1 MKAVLILNAGSSSL
15 KFALFPLASHWLAD
29 TARLSGQVEGIGAE
43 PLMHA
48 KDAHSGERFT
58 EALSVP
64 QGTDQNG
71 QHRAAL
77 EFIFD
82 WIKRHSPG
90 VEIVAAGH
98 RIVHGGDRYGAP
110 VVLTPAVVAELETLI
125 PLAPLHQPH
134 NLRAIKSLF
143 SLMPDVPQV
152 GCFDTAF
159 HHTRLPVTT
168 AFPLP
173 RALFDEGVKRYG
185 FHGLS
190 YEYVSRQLP
199 DLLGEESAR
208 GAIVIAH
215 LGNGASMCALRD
227 GLSRDTS
234 MGFTAVDGL
243 MMGTRTGSLDPGVIL
258 HLVEQKGMDAKAL
271 SNLIYKQS
279 GLLGVSG
286 LSQDMRTLLESDE
299 SSAKEAIEL
308 FCYRAACMVGQLS
321 MAAGGL
327 DALVFTGGIG
337 EHAAPIRARIA
348 EWLAWTGLHL
358 YPAANERHATRIHA
372 KDSRIEVL
380 IVPTNEEWM
389 IAHHAVSLLALS

>member
-15 KFALFPLASHWLAD
+15 KFALFPMTPKLAD
-29 TARLSGQVEGIGAE
+29 MPRLSGQVEGIGAE

-48 KDAHSGERFT
+48 KDNNTGERFT
-58 EALSVP
+58 EALAVP
-64 QGTDQNG
+64 PDTDQNG
-71 QHRAAL
+71 QHRLAL

-82 WIKRHSPG
+82 WINRHSPG

-98 RIVHGGDRYGAP
+98 RIVHGGDHYGAP
-110 VVLTPAVVAELETLI
+110 VVLTPEVVAELETLI

-143 SLMPDVPQV
+143 SLMPDVRQV

-159 HHTRLPVTT
+159 HRTRLPV
-168 AFPLP
+168 AERFPVP
-173 RALFDEGVKRYG
+173 RALFNEGVKRYG

-190 YEYVSRQLP
+190 YEFVARQLP
-199 DLLGEESAR
+199 DLLGEEKAR

-286 LSQDMRTLLESDE
+286 ISQDMRVLLESDE
-299 SSAKEAIEL
+299 DSAKEAVEL

-321 MAAGGL
+321 MASGGL
-327 DALVFTGGIG
+327 EALVFTGGIG

-358 YPAANERHATRIHA
+358 YPAANQRHATRIHT
-372 KDSRIEVL
+372 KDSKVEVL
-380 IVPTNEEWM
+380 VVPTNEEWM
-389 IAHHAVSLLALS
+389 IGHHAVNLLGLG

>member
-15 KFALFPLASHWLAD
+15 KFALFPMTPKLAD
-29 TARLSGQVEGIGAE
+29 MPRLSGQVEGIGAE
-43 PLMHA
+43 PLMTA
-48 KDAHSGERFT
+48 KDTSSGERFT
-58 EALSVP
+58 EALTVP
-64 QGTDQNG
+64 AGTDQNG
-71 QHRAAL
+71 QHRLAL

-82 WIKRHSPG
+82 WINRHSPG

-98 RIVHGGDRYGAP
+98 RIVHGGDHYGAP
-110 VVLTPAVVAELETLI
+110 VVLTPEVVAELETLI

-134 NLRAIKSLF
+134 NLRAINSLF
-143 SLMPDVPQV
+143 GLMPDVRQV

-159 HHTRLPVTT
+159 HRTRLPV
-168 AFPLP
+168 AERFPLP
-173 RALFDEGVKRYG
+173 RALFNEGVKRYG

-199 DLLGEESAR
+199 DLLGEEKAR
-208 GAIVIAH
+208 GAIIIAH
-215 LGNGASMCALRD
+215 LGNGASMCALSE
-227 GLSRDTS
+227 GQSRDTS

-258 HLVEQKGMDAKAL
+258 HLVEQKGMDAKGL

-286 LSQDMRTLLESDE
+286 LSQDMRALLESDE
-299 SSAKEAIEL
+299 ESAKEAIEL
-308 FCYRAACMVGQLS
+308 FCYRAACMIGQLS

-327 DALVFTGGIG
+327 EALVFTGGIG

-348 EWLAWTGLHL
+348 EWLEWTGLRL
-358 YPAANERHATRIHA
+358 YPAANQRHATRIHT
-372 KDSRIEVL
+372 KDSKVEVL
-380 IVPTNEEWM
+380 VVPTNEEWM
-389 IAHHAVSLLALS
+389 IGHHAVNLLGLG

>member
-15 KFALFPLASHWLAD
+15 KFALFPMTPKLAD
-29 TARLSGQVEGIGAE
+29 MPRLSGQVEGIGAE
-43 PLMHA
+43 PLMSA
-48 KDAHSGERFT
+48 RDTNTGERFT
-58 EALSVP
+58 EALAVP
-64 QGTDQNG
+64 PDTDQNG
-71 QHRAAL
+71 QHRLAL
-77 EFIFD
+77 EFIFE
-82 WIKRHSPG
+82 WINRHSPG

-98 RIVHGGDRYGAP
+98 RIVHGGDHYGAP
-110 VVLTPAVVAELETLI
+110 VVLTPEVVAELETLI

-143 SLMPDVPQV
+143 NLMPEVKQV

-159 HHTRLPVTT
+159 HRTRLPV
-168 AFPLP
+168 AERFPIP
-173 RALFDEGVKRYG
+173 RALFNEGVKRYG

-190 YEYVSRQLP
+190 YEYVARQLP
-199 DLLGEESAR
+199 DLLGEEKSR

-258 HLVEQKGMDAKAL
+258 HLVEQKGMDAKSL
-271 SNLIYKQS
+271 SNLLYKQS

-286 LSQDMRTLLESDE
+286 ISQDMRALLESDE
-299 SSAKEAIEL
+299 ESAKEAIEL
-308 FCYRAACMVGQLS
+308 FCYRAACMIGQLT

-337 EHAAPIRARIA
+337 EHAAPVRARMIPA
-348 EWLAWTGLHL
+348 YRVFNAVMKALAQ
-358 YPAANERHATRIHA
+358 A
-372 KDSRIEVL
+372 K
-380 IVPTNEEWM
+380 
-389 IAHHAVSLLALS
+389 

>member
-15 KFALFPLASHWLAD
+15 KFALFPMTPKLAD
-29 TARLSGQVEGIGAE
+29 MPRLSGQVEGIGAE

-48 KDAHSGERFT
+48 KDNNTGERFT
-58 EALSVP
+58 EALAVP
-64 QGTDQNG
+64 HDTDQNG
-71 QHRAAL
+71 QHRLAL
-77 EFIFD
+77 EFIFG
-82 WIKRHSPG
+82 WINRHSPG

-98 RIVHGGDRYGAP
+98 RIVHGGDHYGAP
-110 VVLTPAVVAELETLI
+110 VVLTPEVVAELETLI

-143 SLMPDVPQV
+143 SLMPDVRQV

-159 HHTRLPVTT
+159 HRTRLPV
-168 AFPLP
+168 ASRFPIP
-173 RALFDEGVKRYG
+173 RALTNEGIKRYG

-190 YEYVSRQLP
+190 YEFVSRQLP
-199 DLLGEESAR
+199 DLLGEEKAR
-208 GAIVIAH
+208 SGIVIAH

-227 GLSRDTS
+227 GQSRDTS

-271 SNLIYKQS
+271 SNLLYKQS

-286 LSQDMRTLLESDE
+286 ISQDMRALLESDE
-299 SSAKEAIEL
+299 EAAKEAIEL
-308 FCYRAACMVGQLS
+308 FCYRAACMIGQLS

-337 EHAAPIRARIA
+337 EHAAPVRARIA
-348 EWLAWTGLHL
+348 EWLAWTGLSL

-372 KDSRIEVL
+372 RDSKIEVL
-380 IVPTNEEWM
+380 VVPTNEEWM
-389 IAHHAVSLLALS
+389 IGHHAVNLLGL

>member
-15 KFALFPLASHWLAD
+15 KFALFPMTPKLAD
-29 TARLSGQVEGIGAE
+29 LPRLSGQVEGIGAE
-43 PLMHA
+43 PLMTA
-48 KDAHSGERFT
+48 KDTSSGERFT

-64 QGTDQNG
+64 AGTDQNG
-71 QHRAAL
+71 QHRLAL
-77 EFIFD
+77 EFIFE
-82 WIKRHSPG
+82 WINRHSPG

-98 RIVHGGDRYGAP
+98 RIVHGGDHYGAP
-110 VVLTPAVVAELETLI
+110 VVLTPEVVAELETLI

-143 SLMPDVPQV
+143 GLMPDVRQV

-159 HHTRLPVTT
+159 HRTRLPV
-168 AFPLP
+168 AERFPLP
-173 RALFDEGVKRYG
+173 RALFNEGVKRYG

-199 DLLGEESAR
+199 DLLGEEKAR
-208 GAIVIAH
+208 GAIIVAH

-258 HLVEQKGMDAKAL
+258 HLIEQKGMDAKAL
-271 SNLIYKQS
+271 SNLVYKQS

-286 LSQDMRTLLESDE
+286 LSQDMRALLESDE
-299 SSAKEAIEL
+299 DAAKDAIEL
-308 FCYRAACMVGQLS
+308 FCYRAACMIGQLS

-327 DALVFTGGIG
+327 EALVFTGGIG

-348 EWLAWTGLHL
+348 DWLEWTGLRL
-358 YPAANERHATRIHA
+358 YPAANQRHATRIHT
-372 KDSRIEVL
+372 KDSKVEVL
-380 IVPTNEEWM
+380 VVPTNEEWM
-389 IAHHAVSLLALS
+389 IGHHAVNLLGLG

>member
-1 MKAVLILNAGSSSL
+1 VKAVLILNAGSSSL
-15 KFALFPLASHWLAD
+15 KFALFPMTPKLAD
-29 TARLSGQVEGIGAE
+29 MPRLSGQVEGIGAE

-48 KDAHSGERFT
+48 KDNNTGERFT
-58 EALSVP
+58 EALAVP
-64 QGTDQNG
+64 PDTDQNG
-71 QHRAAL
+71 QHRLAL
-77 EFIFD
+77 EFIFG
-82 WIKRHSPG
+82 WINRHSPG

-98 RIVHGGDRYGAP
+98 RIVHGGDHYGAP
-110 VVLTPAVVAELETLI
+110 VVLTPEVVAELEALI

-143 SLMPDVPQV
+143 SLMPDVRQV

-159 HHTRLPVTT
+159 HRTRLPV
-168 AFPLP
+168 ASRFPIP
-173 RALFDEGVKRYG
+173 RALTNEGIKRYG

-190 YEYVSRQLP
+190 YEFVSRQLP
-199 DLLGEESAR
+199 DLLGEEKAR
-208 GAIVIAH
+208 SGIVIAH

-227 GLSRDTS
+227 GQSRDTS

-271 SNLIYKQS
+271 SNLLYKQS

-286 LSQDMRTLLESDE
+286 ISQDMRALLESDE
-299 SSAKEAIEL
+299 ESAKEAIEL
-308 FCYRAACMVGQLS
+308 FCYRAACMIGQLS

-337 EHAAPIRARIA
+337 EHAAPVRARIA
-348 EWLAWTGLHL
+348 EWLAWTGLSL

-372 KDSRIEVL
+372 RDSKIEVL
-380 IVPTNEEWM
+380 VVPTNEEWM
-389 IAHHAVSLLALS
+389 IGHHAVNLLGL

>member
-15 KFALFPLASHWLAD
+15 KFALFPMTPKLAD
-29 TARLSGQVEGIGAE
+29 MPRLSGQVEGIGAE
-43 PLMHA
+43 PLMTA
-48 KDAHSGERFT
+48 KDTSSGERFT
-58 EALSVP
+58 EALTVP
-64 QGTDQNG
+64 AGTDQNG
-71 QHRAAL
+71 QHRLAL

-82 WIKRHSPG
+82 WINRHSPG

-98 RIVHGGDRYGAP
+98 RIVHGGDHYGAP
-110 VVLTPAVVAELETLI
+110 VVLTPEVVAELETLI

-134 NLRAIKSLF
+134 TLRAIKSLF
-143 SLMPDVPQV
+143 GLMPDVRQV

-159 HHTRLPVTT
+159 HRTRLPV
-168 AFPLP
+168 AERFPLP
-173 RALFDEGVKRYG
+173 RALFNEGVKRYG

-199 DLLGEESAR
+199 DLLGEEKAR
-208 GAIVIAH
+208 GAIIIAH
-215 LGNGASMCALRD
+215 LGNGASMCALNE
-227 GLSRDTS
+227 GQSRDTS

-258 HLVEQKGMDAKAL
+258 HLIEQKGMDAKGL

-286 LSQDMRTLLESDE
+286 LSQDMRALLESDE
-299 SSAKEAIEL
+299 DSAKEAIEL
-308 FCYRAACMVGQLS
+308 FCYRAACMIGQLS

-327 DALVFTGGIG
+327 EALVFTGGIG

-348 EWLAWTGLHL
+348 EWLEWTGLRL
-358 YPAANERHATRIHA
+358 YPAANQRHATRIHT
-372 KDSRIEVL
+372 KDSKVEVL
-380 IVPTNEEWM
+380 VVPTNEEWM
-389 IAHHAVSLLALS
+389 IGHHAVNLLGLG

>member
-15 KFALFPLASHWLAD
+15 KFALFPMTPKLAD
-29 TARLSGQVEGIGAE
+29 MPRLSGQVEGIGAE
-43 PLMHA
+43 PLMTA
-48 KDAHSGERFT
+48 KDTSSGERFT
-58 EALSVP
+58 EALTVP
-64 QGTDQNG
+64 AGTDQNG
-71 QHRAAL
+71 QHRLAL

-82 WIKRHSPG
+82 WINRHSPG

-98 RIVHGGDRYGAP
+98 RIVHGGDHYGAP
-110 VVLTPAVVAELETLI
+110 VVLTPEVVAELETLI

-143 SLMPDVPQV
+143 GLMPDVRQV

-159 HHTRLPVTT
+159 HRTRLPV
-168 AFPLP
+168 AERFPLP
-173 RALFDEGVKRYG
+173 RALFNEGVKRYG

-199 DLLGEESAR
+199 DLLGEEKAR
-208 GAIVIAH
+208 GGIIIAH

-258 HLVEQKGMDAKAL
+258 HLVEQKGMDAKGL

-286 LSQDMRTLLESDE
+286 LSQDMRALLESDE
-299 SSAKEAIEL
+299 ESAKEAIEL
-308 FCYRAACMVGQLS
+308 FCYRAACMIGQLS

-327 DALVFTGGIG
+327 EALVFTGGIG

-348 EWLAWTGLHL
+348 EWLEWTGLRL
-358 YPAANERHATRIHA
+358 YPAANQRHATRIHT
-372 KDSRIEVL
+372 KDSKVEVL
-380 IVPTNEEWM
+380 VVPTNEEWM
-389 IAHHAVSLLALS
+389 IGHHAVNLLGLG

>member
-15 KFALFPLASHWLAD
+15 KFALFPMTPKLAD
-29 TARLSGQVEGIGAE
+29 MPRLSGQVEGIGAE

-48 KDAHSGERFT
+48 KDNNTGERFT
-58 EALSVP
+58 EALAVP
-64 QGTDQNG
+64 PDTDQNG
-71 QHRAAL
+71 QHRLAL

-82 WIKRHSPG
+82 WINRHSPG

-98 RIVHGGDRYGAP
+98 RIVHGGDHYGAP
-110 VVLTPAVVAELETLI
+110 VVLTPEVVAELEALI

-143 SLMPDVPQV
+143 SLMPDVRQV

-159 HHTRLPVTT
+159 HRTRLPV
-168 AFPLP
+168 AERFPVP
-173 RALFDEGVKRYG
+173 RALFNEGVKRYG

-190 YEYVSRQLP
+190 YEYVARQLP
-199 DLLGEESAR
+199 DLLGEEKAR
-208 GAIVIAH
+208 GGIVIAH

-286 LSQDMRTLLESDE
+286 ISQDMRVLLESDE
-299 SSAKEAIEL
+299 DSAREAVEL

-321 MAAGGL
+321 MASGGL
-327 DALVFTGGIG
+327 EALVFTGGIG

-348 EWLAWTGLHL
+348 EWLAWTGLSL
-358 YPAANERHATRIHA
+358 YPAANQRHATRVHT
-372 KDSRIEVL
+372 KDSKVEVL
-380 IVPTNEEWM
+380 VVPTNEEWM
-389 IAHHAVSLLALS
+389 IGHHAVNLLGLG

>member
-15 KFALFPLASHWLAD
+15 KFALFPMTPKLAD
-29 TARLSGQVEGIGAE
+29 MPRLSGQVEGIGAE

-48 KDAHSGERFT
+48 KDNNTGERFT
-58 EALSVP
+58 EALAVP
-64 QGTDQNG
+64 PDTDQNG
-71 QHRAAL
+71 QHRLAL
-77 EFIFD
+77 EFIFG
-82 WIKRHSPG
+82 WINRHSPG

-98 RIVHGGDRYGAP
+98 RIVHGGDHYGAP
-110 VVLTPAVVAELETLI
+110 VVLTPEVVAELEALI

-143 SLMPDVPQV
+143 SLMPDVRQV

-159 HHTRLPVTT
+159 HRTRLPV
-168 AFPLP
+168 AERFPVP
-173 RALFDEGVKRYG
+173 RALFNEGVKRYG

-190 YEYVSRQLP
+190 YEYVARQLP
-199 DLLGEESAR
+199 DLLGEEKAR
-208 GAIVIAH
+208 GGIVIAH

-227 GLSRDTS
+227 GLFRDTS

-286 LSQDMRTLLESDE
+286 ISQDMRVLLESDE
-299 SSAKEAIEL
+299 DSAREAVEL

-321 MAAGGL
+321 MASGGL
-327 DALVFTGGIG
+327 EALVFTGGIG

-348 EWLAWTGLHL
+348 EWLAWTGLSL
-358 YPAANERHATRIHA
+358 YPAANQRHATRVHT
-372 KDSRIEVL
+372 KDSKVEVL
-380 IVPTNEEWM
+380 VVPTNEEWM
-389 IAHHAVSLLALS
+389 IGHHAVNLLGLG

>member
-1 MKAVLILNAGSSSL
+1 VKAVLILNAGSSSL
-15 KFALFPLASHWLAD
+15 KFALFPMTPKLAD
-29 TARLSGQVEGIGAE
+29 MPRLSGQVEGIGAE
-43 PLMHA
+43 PLMTA
-48 KDAHSGERFT
+48 KDTSSGERFT
-58 EALSVP
+58 EALTVP
-64 QGTDQNG
+64 AGTDQNG
-71 QHRAAL
+71 QHRLAL

-82 WIKRHSPG
+82 WINRHSPG

-98 RIVHGGDRYGAP
+98 RIVHGGDHYGAP
-110 VVLTPAVVAELETLI
+110 VVLTPEVVAELETLI

-143 SLMPDVPQV
+143 GLMPDVRQV

-159 HHTRLPVTT
+159 HRTRLPV
-168 AFPLP
+168 AERFPLP
-173 RALFDEGVKRYG
+173 RALFNEGVKRYG

-199 DLLGEESAR
+199 DLLGEEKAR
-208 GAIVIAH
+208 GGIIIAH

-258 HLVEQKGMDAKAL
+258 HLVEQKGMDAKGL

-286 LSQDMRTLLESDE
+286 LSQDMRALLESDE
-299 SSAKEAIEL
+299 ESAKEAIEL
-308 FCYRAACMVGQLS
+308 FCYRAACMIGQLS

-327 DALVFTGGIG
+327 EALVFTGGIG

-348 EWLAWTGLHL
+348 EWLEWTGLRL
-358 YPAANERHATRIHA
+358 YPAANQRHATRIHT
-372 KDSRIEVL
+372 KDSKVEVL
-380 IVPTNEEWM
+380 VVPTNEEWM
-389 IAHHAVSLLALS
+389 IGHHAVNLLGLG

>member
-15 KFALFPLASHWLAD
+15 KFALFPMTPKLAD
-29 TARLSGQVEGIGAE
+29 MPRLSGQVEGIGAE
-43 PLMHA
+43 PLMAA
-48 KDAHSGERFT
+48 KDTNTGERFT
-58 EALSVP
+58 EALVVP
-64 QGTDQNG
+64 AGTDQNG
-71 QHRAAL
+71 QHRVAL

-82 WIKRHSPG
+82 WINRHSPG

-98 RIVHGGDRYGAP
+98 RIVHGGDHYGAP
-110 VVLTPAVVAELETLI
+110 VVLTPEVVAELETLI

-143 SLMPDVPQV
+143 TLMPDVKQV

-159 HHTRLPVTT
+159 HRTRLPV
-168 AFPLP
+168 AERFPLP
-173 RALFDEGVKRYG
+173 RALFNEGVKRYG

-199 DLLGEESAR
+199 DLLGEEKAR

-243 MMGTRTGSLDPGVIL
+243 MMGTRTGTLDPGVIL
-258 HLVEQKGMDAKAL
+258 HLIEQKGMDAKAL

-286 LSQDMRTLLESDE
+286 LSQDMRALLDSDE
-299 SSAKEAIEL
+299 DAAKEAIEL
-308 FCYRAACMVGQLS
+308 FCYRAACMIGQLS

-327 DALVFTGGIG
+327 EALVFTGGIG
-337 EHAAPIRARIA
+337 EHAAPVRARIA
-348 EWLAWTGLHL
+348 EWLEWTGLHL
-358 YPAANERHATRIHA
+358 YPAANQRHATRIHT
-372 KDSRIEVL
+372 KDSKVEVL
-380 IVPTNEEWM
+380 VVPTNEEWM
-389 IAHHAVSLLALS
+389 IGHHAVNLLGLC

>member
-1 MKAVLILNAGSSSL
+1 VKAVLILNAGSSSL
-15 KFALFPLASHWLAD
+15 KFALFPMTPKLAD
-29 TARLSGQVEGIGAE
+29 LPRLSGQVEGIGAE
-43 PLMHA
+43 PLMTA
-48 KDAHSGERFT
+48 KDTSSGERFT

-64 QGTDQNG
+64 AGTDQNG
-71 QHRAAL
+71 QHRLAL
-77 EFIFD
+77 EFIFE
-82 WIKRHSPG
+82 WINRHSPG

-98 RIVHGGDRYGAP
+98 RIVHGGDHYGAP
-110 VVLTPAVVAELETLI
+110 VVLTPEVVAELETLI

-143 SLMPDVPQV
+143 GLMPDVRQV

-159 HHTRLPVTT
+159 HRTRLPV
-168 AFPLP
+168 AERFPLP
-173 RALFDEGVKRYG
+173 RALFNEGVKRYG

-199 DLLGEESAR
+199 DLLGEEKAR
-208 GAIVIAH
+208 GAIIVAH

-258 HLVEQKGMDAKAL
+258 HLIEQKGMDAKAL
-271 SNLIYKQS
+271 SNLVYKQS

-286 LSQDMRTLLESDE
+286 LSQDMRALLESDE
-299 SSAKEAIEL
+299 DAAKDAIEL
-308 FCYRAACMVGQLS
+308 FCYRAACMIGQLS

-327 DALVFTGGIG
+327 EALVFTGGIG

-348 EWLAWTGLHL
+348 DWLEWTGLRL
-358 YPAANERHATRIHA
+358 YPAANQRHATRIHT
-372 KDSRIEVL
+372 KDSKVEVL
-380 IVPTNEEWM
+380 VVPTNEEWM
-389 IAHHAVSLLALS
+389 IGHHAVNLLGLG

>member
-1 MKAVLILNAGSSSL
+1 MKAILILNAGSSSL
-15 KFALFPLASHWLAD
+15 KFALFPLAPRLAD
-29 TARLSGQVEGIGAE
+29 APRLSGQVEGIGAE

-48 KDAHSGERFT
+48 KDTHSGERFT
-58 EALSVP
+58 EALP
-64 QGTDQNG
+64 IAPGTDQNT
-71 QHRAAL
+71 QHRNAL
-77 EFIFD
+77 EFVFD
-82 WIKRHSPG
+82 WIRRHSPG
-90 VEIVAAGH
+90 VDIVAAGH
-98 RIVHGGDRYGAP
+98 RIVHGGDQYGAP
-110 VVLTPAVVAELETLI
+110 VALTPTVVGALETLI

-143 SLMPDVPQV
+143 TLMPEVQQV

-159 HHTRLPVTT
+159 HRTRLPV
-168 AFPLP
+168 AERFPLP
-173 RALFDEGVKRYG
+173 RSLFDEGVKRYG

-190 YEYVSRQLP
+190 YEFVSRQLP
-199 DLLGEESAR
+199 DLLGEEKAH
-208 GAIVIAH
+208 GPIVVAH

-227 GLSRDTS
+227 GQSRDTS

-258 HLVEQKGMDAKAL
+258 HLIEQKGMDAKAL
-271 SNLIYKQS
+271 SNLVYKQS

-286 LSQDMRTLLESDE
+286 ISQDMRALLESDE
-299 SSAKEAIEL
+299 VAAQEAIEL
-308 FCYRAACMVGQLS
+308 FCYRAACMIGQLT

-358 YPAANERHATRIHA
+358 YPAANQRHATRIHA
-372 KDSRIEVL
+372 KDSSVEVL
-380 IVPTNEEWM
+380 VVPTNEEWM
-389 IAHHAVSLLALS
+389 IAHHTVALLGLA

>member
-15 KFALFPLASHWLAD
+15 KFALFPMTPKLAD
-29 TARLSGQVEGIGAE
+29 MPRLSGQVEGIGAE

-48 KDAHSGERFT
+48 KDNNTGERFT
-58 EALSVP
+58 EALAVP
-64 QGTDQNG
+64 SDTDQNG
-71 QHRAAL
+71 QHRLAL

-82 WIKRHSPG
+82 WINRHSPG

-98 RIVHGGDRYGAP
+98 RIVHGGDHYGAP
-110 VVLTPAVVAELETLI
+110 VVLTPEVVAELETLI

-143 SLMPDVPQV
+143 SLMPDVRQV

-159 HHTRLPVTT
+159 HRTRLPV
-168 AFPLP
+168 AERFPVP
-173 RALFDEGVKRYG
+173 RALFNEGVKRYG

-190 YEYVSRQLP
+190 YEYVARQLP
-199 DLLGEESAR
+199 DLLGEEKAR
-208 GAIVIAH
+208 GGIVIAH

-286 LSQDMRTLLESDE
+286 ISQDMRVLLESDE
-299 SSAKEAIEL
+299 DSAREAVEL

-321 MAAGGL
+321 MASGGL
-327 DALVFTGGIG
+327 EALVFTGGIG

-348 EWLAWTGLHL
+348 EWLAWTGLSL
-358 YPAANERHATRIHA
+358 YPAANQRHATRIHT
-372 KDSRIEVL
+372 KDSKVEVL
-380 IVPTNEEWM
+380 VVPTNEEWM
-389 IAHHAVSLLALS
+389 IGHHAVNLLGLG

>member
-15 KFALFPLASHWLAD
+15 KFALFPMTPKLAD
-29 TARLSGQVEGIGAE
+29 MPRLSGQVEGIGAE

-48 KDAHSGERFT
+48 KDNNTGERFT
-58 EALSVP
+58 EALAVP
-64 QGTDQNG
+64 SDTDQNG
-71 QHRAAL
+71 QHRLAL

-82 WIKRHSPG
+82 WINRHSPG

-98 RIVHGGDRYGAP
+98 RIVHGGDHYGAP
-110 VVLTPAVVAELETLI
+110 VVLTPEVVAELEALI

-143 SLMPDVPQV
+143 SLMPDVRQV

-159 HHTRLPVTT
+159 HRTRLPV
-168 AFPLP
+168 AERFPVP
-173 RALFDEGVKRYG
+173 RALFNEGVKRYG

-190 YEYVSRQLP
+190 YEYVARQLP
-199 DLLGEESAR
+199 DLLGEEKAR
-208 GAIVIAH
+208 GGIVIAH

-286 LSQDMRTLLESDE
+286 ISQDMRVLLESDE
-299 SSAKEAIEL
+299 DSAREAVEL

-321 MAAGGL
+321 MASGGL
-327 DALVFTGGIG
+327 EALVFTGGIG

-348 EWLAWTGLHL
+348 EWLAWTGLNL
-358 YPAANERHATRIHA
+358 YPAANQRHATRIHT
-372 KDSRIEVL
+372 KDSKVEVL
-380 IVPTNEEWM
+380 VVPTNEEWM
-389 IAHHAVSLLALS
+389 IGHHAVNLLGLG

>member
-15 KFALFPLASHWLAD
+15 KFALFPMTPKLAD
-29 TARLSGQVEGIGAE
+29 MPRLSGQVEGIGAE
-43 PLMHA
+43 PLMTA
-48 KDAHSGERFT
+48 KDTSSGERFT
-58 EALSVP
+58 EALTVP
-64 QGTDQNG
+64 AGTDQNG
-71 QHRAAL
+71 QHRLAL

-82 WIKRHSPG
+82 WINRHSPG

-98 RIVHGGDRYGAP
+98 RIVHGGDHYGAP
-110 VVLTPAVVAELETLI
+110 VVLTPEVVAELETLI

-143 SLMPDVPQV
+143 GLMPDVRQV

-159 HHTRLPVTT
+159 HRTRLPV
-168 AFPLP
+168 AERFPLP
-173 RALFDEGVKRYG
+173 RALFNEGVKRYG

-199 DLLGEESAR
+199 DLLGEEKAR
-208 GAIVIAH
+208 GAIIIAH
-215 LGNGASMCALRD
+215 LGNGASMCALNE
-227 GLSRDTS
+227 GQSRDTS

-258 HLVEQKGMDAKAL
+258 HLIEQKGMDAKGL

-286 LSQDMRTLLESDE
+286 LSQDMRALLESDE
-299 SSAKEAIEL
+299 DSAKEAIEL
-308 FCYRAACMVGQLS
+308 FCYRAACMIGQLS

-327 DALVFTGGIG
+327 EALVFTGGIG

-348 EWLAWTGLHL
+348 EWLEWTGLRL
-358 YPAANERHATRIHA
+358 YPAANQRHATRIHT
-372 KDSRIEVL
+372 KDSKVEVL
-380 IVPTNEEWM
+380 VVPTNEEWM
-389 IAHHAVSLLALS
+389 IGHHAVNLLGLG

>member
-1 MKAVLILNAGSSSL
+1 VKAVLILNAGSSSL
-15 KFALFPLASHWLAD
+15 KFALFPMTPKLAD
-29 TARLSGQVEGIGAE
+29 MPRLSGQVEGIGAE

-48 KDAHSGERFT
+48 KDNNTGERFT
-58 EALSVP
+58 EALAVP
-64 QGTDQNG
+64 PDTDQNG
-71 QHRAAL
+71 QHRLAL
-77 EFIFD
+77 EFIFG
-82 WIKRHSPG
+82 WINRHSPG

-98 RIVHGGDRYGAP
+98 RIVHGGDHYGAP
-110 VVLTPAVVAELETLI
+110 VVLTPEVVAELEALI

-143 SLMPDVPQV
+143 SLMPDVRQV

-159 HHTRLPVTT
+159 HRTRLPV
-168 AFPLP
+168 AERFPVP
-173 RALFDEGVKRYG
+173 RALFNEGVKRYG

-190 YEYVSRQLP
+190 YEYVARQLP
-199 DLLGEESAR
+199 DLLGEEKAR
-208 GAIVIAH
+208 GGIVIAH

-286 LSQDMRTLLESDE
+286 ISQDMRVLLESDE
-299 SSAKEAIEL
+299 DSAREAVEL

-321 MAAGGL
+321 MASGGL
-327 DALVFTGGIG
+327 EALVFTGGIG

-348 EWLAWTGLHL
+348 EWLAWTGLSL
-358 YPAANERHATRIHA
+358 YPAANQRHATRVHT
-372 KDSRIEVL
+372 KDSKVEVL
-380 IVPTNEEWM
+380 VVPTNEEWM
-389 IAHHAVSLLALS
+389 IGHHAVNLLGLG

>member
-15 KFALFPLASHWLAD
+15 KFALFPMTPKLAD
-29 TARLSGQVEGIGAE
+29 MPRLSGQVEGIGAE
-43 PLMHA
+43 PLMTA
-48 KDAHSGERFT
+48 KDTSSGERFT
-58 EALSVP
+58 EALTVP
-64 QGTDQNG
+64 VGTDQNG
-71 QHRAAL
+71 QHRLAL

-82 WIKRHSPG
+82 WINRHSPG

-98 RIVHGGDRYGAP
+98 RIVHGGDHYGAP
-110 VVLTPAVVAELETLI
+110 VVLTPEVVAELETLI

-143 SLMPDVPQV
+143 GLMPDVRQV

-159 HHTRLPVTT
+159 HRTRLPV
-168 AFPLP
+168 AERFPLP
-173 RALFDEGVKRYG
+173 RALFNEGVKRYG

-199 DLLGEESAR
+199 DLLGEEKAR
-208 GAIVIAH
+208 GGIIIAH

-258 HLVEQKGMDAKAL
+258 HLVEQKGMDAKGL

-286 LSQDMRTLLESDE
+286 LSQDMRALLESDE
-299 SSAKEAIEL
+299 ESAKEAIEL
-308 FCYRAACMVGQLS
+308 FCYRAACMIGQLS

-327 DALVFTGGIG
+327 EALVFTGGIG

-348 EWLAWTGLHL
+348 EWLEWTGLRL
-358 YPAANERHATRIHA
+358 YPAANQRHATRIHT
-372 KDSRIEVL
+372 KDSKVEVL
-380 IVPTNEEWM
+380 VVPTNEEWM
-389 IAHHAVSLLALS
+389 IGHHAVNLLGLG

>member
-1 MKAVLILNAGSSSL
+1 VKAVLILNAGSSSL
-15 KFALFPLASHWLAD
+15 KFALFPMTPKLAD
-29 TARLSGQVEGIGAE
+29 MPRLSGQVEGIGAE

-48 KDAHSGERFT
+48 KDNNTGERFT
-58 EALSVP
+58 EALAVP
-64 QGTDQNG
+64 PDTDQNG
-71 QHRAAL
+71 QHRLAL
-77 EFIFD
+77 EFIFG
-82 WIKRHSPG
+82 WINRHSPG

-98 RIVHGGDRYGAP
+98 RIVHGGDHYGAP
-110 VVLTPAVVAELETLI
+110 VVLTPEVVAELEALI

-143 SLMPDVPQV
+143 SLMPDVRQV

-159 HHTRLPVTT
+159 HRTRLPV
-168 AFPLP
+168 AERFPVP
-173 RALFDEGVKRYG
+173 RALFNEGVKRYG

-190 YEYVSRQLP
+190 YEFVARQLP
-199 DLLGEESAR
+199 DLLGEEKAR

-286 LSQDMRTLLESDE
+286 ISQDMRVLLESDE
-299 SSAKEAIEL
+299 DSAREAVEL

-321 MAAGGL
+321 MASGGL
-327 DALVFTGGIG
+327 EALVFTGGIG

-348 EWLAWTGLHL
+348 EWLAWTGLSL
-358 YPAANERHATRIHA
+358 YPAANQRHATRVHT
-372 KDSRIEVL
+372 KDSKVEVL
-380 IVPTNEEWM
+380 VVPTNEEWM
-389 IAHHAVSLLALS
+389 IGHHAVNLLGLG

>member
-15 KFALFPLASHWLAD
+15 KFALFPMTPKLAD
-29 TARLSGQVEGIGAE
+29 MPRLSGQVEGIGAE
-43 PLMHA
+43 PLMTA
-48 KDAHSGERFT
+48 KDTSSGERFT
-58 EALSVP
+58 EALTVP
-64 QGTDQNG
+64 AGTDQNG
-71 QHRAAL
+71 QHRLAL

-82 WIKRHSPG
+82 WINRHSPG

-98 RIVHGGDRYGAP
+98 RIVHGGDHYGAP
-110 VVLTPAVVAELETLI
+110 VVLTPEVVAELETLI

-143 SLMPDVPQV
+143 GLMPDVRQV

-159 HHTRLPVTT
+159 HRTRLPV
-168 AFPLP
+168 AERFPLP
-173 RALFDEGVKRYG
+173 RALFNEGVKRYG

-199 DLLGEESAR
+199 DLLGEEKAR
-208 GAIVIAH
+208 GAIIIAH
-215 LGNGASMCALRD
+215 LGNGASMCALNE
-227 GLSRDTS
+227 GQSRDTS

-258 HLVEQKGMDAKAL
+258 HLIEQKGMDAKGL

-286 LSQDMRTLLESDE
+286 LSQDMRALLESDE
-299 SSAKEAIEL
+299 ESAKEAIEL
-308 FCYRAACMVGQLS
+308 FCYRAACMIGQLS

-327 DALVFTGGIG
+327 EALVFTGGIG

-348 EWLAWTGLHL
+348 EWLEWTGLRL
-358 YPAANERHATRIHA
+358 YPAANQRHATRIHT
-372 KDSRIEVL
+372 KDSKVEVL
-380 IVPTNEEWM
+380 VVPTNEEWM
-389 IAHHAVSLLALS
+389 IGHHAVNLLGLG

>member
-15 KFALFPLASHWLAD
+15 KFALFPMTPKLAD
-29 TARLSGQVEGIGAE
+29 MPRLSGQVEGIGAE

-48 KDAHSGERFT
+48 KDNNTGERFT
-58 EALSVP
+58 EALAVP
-64 QGTDQNG
+64 SDTDQNG
-71 QHRAAL
+71 QHRLAL

-82 WIKRHSPG
+82 WINRHSPG

-98 RIVHGGDRYGAP
+98 RIVHGGDHYGAP
-110 VVLTPAVVAELETLI
+110 VVLTPEVVAELETLI

-143 SLMPDVPQV
+143 SLMPDVRQV

-159 HHTRLPVTT
+159 HRTRLPV
-168 AFPLP
+168 AERFPVP
-173 RALFDEGVKRYG
+173 RALFNEGVKRYG

-190 YEYVSRQLP
+190 YEYVARQLP
-199 DLLGEESAR
+199 DLLGEEKAR
-208 GAIVIAH
+208 GGIVIAH

-286 LSQDMRTLLESDE
+286 ISQDMRVLLESDE
-299 SSAKEAIEL
+299 DSAREAVEL

-321 MAAGGL
+321 MASGGL
-327 DALVFTGGIG
+327 EALVFTGGIG

-348 EWLAWTGLHL
+348 EWLAWTGLNL
-358 YPAANERHATRIHA
+358 YPAANQRHATRIHT
-372 KDSRIEVL
+372 KDSKVEVL
-380 IVPTNEEWM
+380 VVPTNEEWM
-389 IAHHAVSLLALS
+389 IGHHAVNLLGLG

>member
-15 KFALFPLASHWLAD
+15 KFALFPMTPKLAD
-29 TARLSGQVEGIGAE
+29 MPRLSGQVEGIGAE

-48 KDAHSGERFT
+48 KDNNTGERFT
-58 EALSVP
+58 EALAVP
-64 QGTDQNG
+64 HDTDQNG
-71 QHRAAL
+71 QHRLAL

-82 WIKRHSPG
+82 WINRHSPG

-98 RIVHGGDRYGAP
+98 RIVHGGDHYGAP
-110 VVLTPAVVAELETLI
+110 VVLTPEVVAELETLI

-143 SLMPDVPQV
+143 SLMPDVRQV

-159 HHTRLPVTT
+159 HRTRLPV
-168 AFPLP
+168 AERFPVP
-173 RALFDEGVKRYG
+173 RALFNEGVKRYG

-190 YEYVSRQLP
+190 YEYVARQLP
-199 DLLGEESAR
+199 DLLGEEKAR
-208 GAIVIAH
+208 GGIVIAH

-286 LSQDMRTLLESDE
+286 ISQDMRVLLESDE
-299 SSAKEAIEL
+299 DSAKEAVEL

-321 MAAGGL
+321 MASGGL
-327 DALVFTGGIG
+327 EALVFTGGIG

-348 EWLAWTGLHL
+348 EWLAWTGLNL
-358 YPAANERHATRIHA
+358 YPAANQRHATRIHT
-372 KDSRIEVL
+372 KDSKVEVL
-380 IVPTNEEWM
+380 VVPTNEEWM
-389 IAHHAVSLLALS
+389 IGHHAVNLLGLG

>member
-1 MKAVLILNAGSSSL
+1 VKAVLILNAGSSSL
-15 KFALFPLASHWLAD
+15 KFALFPMTPKLAD
-29 TARLSGQVEGIGAE
+29 MPRLSGQVEGIGAE

-48 KDAHSGERFT
+48 KDNNTGERFT
-58 EALSVP
+58 EALAVP
-64 QGTDQNG
+64 PDTDQNG
-71 QHRAAL
+71 QHRLAL

-82 WIKRHSPG
+82 WINRHSPG

-98 RIVHGGDRYGAP
+98 RIVHGGDHYGAP
-110 VVLTPAVVAELETLI
+110 VVLTPEVVAELETLI

-143 SLMPDVPQV
+143 SLMPDVRQV

-159 HHTRLPVTT
+159 HRTRLPV
-168 AFPLP
+168 AERFPVP
-173 RALFDEGVKRYG
+173 RALFNEGVKRYG

-190 YEYVSRQLP
+190 YEFVARQLP
-199 DLLGEESAR
+199 DLLGEEKAR

-286 LSQDMRTLLESDE
+286 ISQDMRVLLESDE
-299 SSAKEAIEL
+299 DSAKEAVEL

-321 MAAGGL
+321 MASGGL
-327 DALVFTGGIG
+327 EALVFTGGIG

-358 YPAANERHATRIHA
+358 YPAANQRHATRIHT
-372 KDSRIEVL
+372 KDSKVEVL
-380 IVPTNEEWM
+380 VVPTNEEWM
-389 IAHHAVSLLALS
+389 IGHHAVNLLGLG

>member
-15 KFALFPLASHWLAD
+15 KFALFPMTPRLAD
-29 TARLSGQVEGIGAE
+29 TPRLSGQVEGIGAE

-48 KDAHSGERFT
+48 KDNNTGERFT
-58 EALSVP
+58 EALAVP
-64 QGTDQNG
+64 PDTDQNG
-71 QHRAAL
+71 QHRLAL

-82 WIKRHSPG
+82 WINRHSPG

-98 RIVHGGDRYGAP
+98 RIVHGGDHYGAP
-110 VVLTPAVVAELETLI
+110 VVLTPEVVAELETLI

-143 SLMPDVPQV
+143 SLMPDVRQV

-159 HHTRLPVTT
+159 HRTRLPV
-168 AFPLP
+168 AERFPVP
-173 RALFDEGVKRYG
+173 RALFNEGVKRYG

-190 YEYVSRQLP
+190 YEYVARQLP
-199 DLLGEESAR
+199 DLLGEEKAR
-208 GAIVIAH
+208 GGIVIAH

-286 LSQDMRTLLESDE
+286 ISQDMRVLLESDE
-299 SSAKEAIEL
+299 DSAREAVEL

-321 MAAGGL
+321 MASGGL
-327 DALVFTGGIG
+327 EALVFTGGIG

-358 YPAANERHATRIHA
+358 YPAANQRHATRIHT
-372 KDSRIEVL
+372 KDSKVEVL
-380 IVPTNEEWM
+380 VVPTNEEWM
-389 IAHHAVSLLALS
+389 IGYHAVNLLGLG

>member
-15 KFALFPLASHWLAD
+15 KFALFPMTPKLAD
-29 TARLSGQVEGIGAE
+29 MPRLSGQVEGIGAE
-43 PLMHA
+43 PLMTA
-48 KDAHSGERFT
+48 KDTSSGERFT
-58 EALSVP
+58 EALTVP
-64 QGTDQNG
+64 AGTDQNG
-71 QHRAAL
+71 QHRLAL

-82 WIKRHSPG
+82 WINRHSPG

-98 RIVHGGDRYGAP
+98 RIVHGGDHYGAP
-110 VVLTPAVVAELETLI
+110 VVLTPEVVAELETLI

-143 SLMPDVPQV
+143 GLMPDVRQV

-159 HHTRLPVTT
+159 HRTRLPV
-168 AFPLP
+168 AERFPLP
-173 RALFDEGVKRYG
+173 RALFNEGVKRYG

-199 DLLGEESAR
+199 DLLGEEKAR
-208 GAIVIAH
+208 GAIIIAH
-215 LGNGASMCALRD
+215 LGNGASMCALNE
-227 GLSRDTS
+227 GQSRDTS

-258 HLVEQKGMDAKAL
+258 HLVEQKGMDAKGL

-286 LSQDMRTLLESDE
+286 LSQDMRALLESDE
-299 SSAKEAIEL
+299 DSAKEAIEL
-308 FCYRAACMVGQLS
+308 FCYRAACMIGQLS

-327 DALVFTGGIG
+327 EALVFTGGIG

-348 EWLAWTGLHL
+348 EWLEWTGLRL
-358 YPAANERHATRIHA
+358 YPAANQRHATRIHT
-372 KDSRIEVL
+372 KDSKVEVL
-380 IVPTNEEWM
+380 VVPTNEEWM
-389 IAHHAVSLLALS
+389 IGHHAVNLLGLG